1 MTLKAAEL
9 TVKINAEMTETSKDI
24 LRNELLKILS
34 EPAVLQELLNLLTHD
49 IRLKAGVRD
58 RAVDRGV

>member
-9 TVKINAEMTETSKDI
+9 TVKINAEMTETSKEI

-34 EPAVLQELLNLLTHD
+34 EPEVLQEILNLLTHD
-49 IRLKAGVRD
+49 IRLKTGMRD
-58 RAVDRGV
+58 RAAR

>member
-1 MTLKAAEL
+1 MANLGEL
-9 TVKINAEMTETSKDI
+9 TVKINAEMTETSKEL

-34 EPAVLQELLNLLTHD
+34 EPAVVKELLNLLTQVS
-49 IRLKAGVRD
+49 RLEAGVH